1 LNTGLQRLNPSQNKM
16 VERLKLAGIG
26 EKAEAKDT
34 RLRKSVSGF

>member
-1 LNTGLQRLNPSQNKM
+1 M
-16 VERLKLAGIG
+16 VERLKELAGIG